1 MSAFAV
7 ALDRIFGHADMA
19 TEAVWISAA
28 TSEERTVRAILK
40 APDRITGFGEA
51 RVLSDTMTVDVR
63 VGELPAP
70 HTGDLIILGAES
82 FVVQGEPI
90 RDRER
95 LIWTLD
101 LRPA

>member
-1 MSAFAV
+1 MTAFAA

-19 TEAVWISAA
+19 TDAVWISAA
-28 TSEERTVRAILK
+28 TSEERTVRVMQK
-40 APDRITGFGEA
+40 GPDRITGFGDA
-51 RVLSDTMTVDVR
+51 RILSDTTTIDVR

-70 HTGDLIILGAES
+70 RSGDLIILGADS

>member
-1 MSAFAV
+1 MSAFAA
-7 ALDRIFGHADMA
+7 ALDRIFSHADMA
-19 TEAVWISAA
+19 TEAVWISAD

-40 APDRITGFGEA
+40 APDRITGFGDA
-51 RVLSDTMTVDVR
+51 RILSDSTTIDVR
-63 VGELPAP
+63 TGELPDP
-70 HTGDLIILGAES
+70 RPGDLIVLGADS
-82 FVVQGEPI
+82 FVIQGGPI

>member
-1 MSAFAV
+1 MTAFAA

-19 TEAVWISAA
+19 TDAVWISAA
-28 TSEERTVRAILK
+28 TSEERTVRVIVR
-40 APDRITGFGEA
+40 APDRITGFGDA
-51 RVLSDTMTVDVR
+51 RILSDTTTIDVR
-63 VGELPAP
+63 VGELPDP
-70 HTGDLIILGAES
+70 QPGDLIILGADS
-82 FVVQGEPI
+82 FVVQGGPI

>member
-1 MSAFAV
+1 MSAFAA

-28 TSEERTVRAILK
+28 TSEERTVRAIVR
-40 APDRITGFGEA
+40 APDLITGFGDA
-51 RVLSDTMTVDVR
+51 RVLSDSMTIDDR
-63 VGELPAP
+63 VGELPDP
-70 HTGDLIILGAES
+70 RPGDLIVLGADS

-101 LRPA
+101 LRPT

>member
-1 MSAFAV
+1 MTAFAA
-7 ALDRIFGHADMA
+7 ALDRIFGHVDMA
-19 TEAVWISAA
+19 REAVWISAT
-28 TSEERTVRAILK
+28 TSEERTVRVIPK
-40 APDRITGFGEA
+40 APDRITGFGDA
-51 RVLSDTMTVDVR
+51 RILSDTTTIDVR
-63 VGELPAP
+63 VGELPEP
-70 HTGDLIILGAES
+70 RPGDLLILGSDS